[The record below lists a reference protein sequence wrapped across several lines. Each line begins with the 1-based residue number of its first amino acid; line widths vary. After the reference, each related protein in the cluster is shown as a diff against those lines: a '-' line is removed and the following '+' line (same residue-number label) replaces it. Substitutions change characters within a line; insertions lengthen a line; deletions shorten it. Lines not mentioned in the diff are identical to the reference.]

1 MGIEPFLV
9 SSVLVVAF
17 AQRLVRKVCPHCA
30 ERVAPT
36 LESRRFWG
44 LAETDPITFMKA
56 KGCARCQHTGYQG
69 RIGLFEVLTMDDRI
83 RELVDRRAT
92 ALEIARA
99 AREADL
105 LRMLKEDALAKL
117 RQGVTTMEEAMGV
130 VSA

>member
-1 MGIEPFLV
+1 
-9 SSVLVVAF
+9 
-17 AQRLVRKVCPHCA
+17 
-30 ERVAPT
+30 
-36 LESRRFWG
+36 
-44 LAETDPITFMKA
+44 
-56 KGCARCQHTGYQG
+56 
-69 RIGLFEVLTMDDRI
+69 MDDRI

>member
-1 MGIEPFLV
+1 MSTLKRNPLARIWGIP
-9 SSVLVVAF
+9 
-17 AQRLVRKVCPHCA
+17 
-30 ERVAPT
+30 
-36 LESRRFWG
+36 
-44 LAETDPITFMKA
+44 ETDPVTFMKA
-56 KGCARCQHTGYQG
+56 KGCARCQLTGYQG

-83 RELVDRRAT
+83 REMVDRRAT